1 MNLYESKSDFK
12 YRVIHTPDVAIIHT
26 LGVYV
31 GGVLR
36 KTSTYKFG
44 GPALVEIN
52 GRSIAIGKDI
62 AKLIQVE
69 AYKEVV

>member
-1 MNLYESKSDFK
+1 MNLYEVKAGLK
-12 YRVIHTPDVAIIHT
+12 YRVTETPSVAIIHT

-31 GGVLR
+31 GGVVG
-36 KTSTYKFG
+36 KVDTYKFG
-44 GPALVEIN
+44 GPALIEIN

-69 AYKEVV
+69 DHKEVV